1 VKLFINTNTEPETPD
16 GRYVKEKDIKH
27 IKKLLNK
34 VFEFNREK
42 ASLILAQQLY
52 KEYINLDSATTL
64 FKELS
69 GNIDTLKK
77 VYYEYETTTETIG
90 EILVESGAKVEDA
103 SLIEEEII
111 GRIAVPR
118 YFGSLSER
126 IEDNIR
132 LVIDPEKKE
141 VIKDV
146 VTFNRKGD
154 ENHNEIK
161 LIDASLKELTVYD
174 NPIAEE
180 TRQFKSV
187 WDTRLR
193 PYPLTLG
200 PDSAPEIAAKLSES
214 GYIIKKR
221 DGEDAVKICF
231 NIFIKQNLAEMKSE
245 IETPGF
251 YFNEKGELQI
261 VKYEVK
267 KEVSTKDL
275 RKGLQ
280 TLHEFAD
287 YFPKQQMALATVFKW
302 GLISPFVFAIKQ
314 KGGWVRVPFLYGN
327 AGTGKSTFG
336 KMALYTWCTPN
347 SDTNMIPG
355 SGFDTEARIGDR
367 LKQFTFPLVID
378 EPGALFER
386 KGPSEMIKTAIEQ
399 TTSRGKY
406 IGRRYRTIPAY
417 ASFLM
422 TSNYKY
428 PNEDAFNRRFYPIP
442 FYRSERKSQKQRE
455 EFDRKFKFDNI
466 KQCKLHDLK
475 PLGQFIAIE
484 ILNDPKLLDQPWQ
497 DLINTLLVSIYAE
510 ANMTPPDWIL
520 DWVEIE
526 SMVDLDELYKENIRN
541 FLVEEVNKAFGTI
554 QQMDDEGKPK
564 HKYDNKFDVYGPE
577 NFENIIWS
585 VLNQR
590 RLPWA
595 LLGNNNMVYITT
607 GFLKALKKK
616 ECINESLPSLG
627 DLLGWKYS
635 KGKIKSAGF
644 SGSHLRVH
652 RDKFTKFI
660 FPVCEED
667 GDCNE

>member
-1 VKLFINTNTEPETPD
+1 MKLFINTNTEPETPD

-103 SLIEEEII
+103 FLIEEEII

-221 DGEDAVKICF
+221 DGEDAVKI
-231 NIFIKQNLAEMKSE
+231 
-245 IETPGF
+245 
-251 YFNEKGELQI
+251 
-261 VKYEVK
+261 
-267 KEVSTKDL
+267 
-275 RKGLQ
+275 
-280 TLHEFAD
+280 
-287 YFPKQQMALATVFKW
+287 
-302 GLISPFVFAIKQ
+302 
-314 KGGWVRVPFLYGN
+314 
-327 AGTGKSTFG
+327 
-336 KMALYTWCTPN
+336 
-347 SDTNMIPG
+347 
-355 SGFDTEARIGDR
+355 
-367 LKQFTFPLVID
+367 
-378 EPGALFER
+378 
-386 KGPSEMIKTAIEQ
+386 
-399 TTSRGKY
+399 
-406 IGRRYRTIPAY
+406 
-417 ASFLM
+417 
-422 TSNYKY
+422 
-428 PNEDAFNRRFYPIP
+428 
-442 FYRSERKSQKQRE
+442 
-455 EFDRKFKFDNI
+455 
-466 KQCKLHDLK
+466 
-475 PLGQFIAIE
+475 
-484 ILNDPKLLDQPWQ
+484 
-497 DLINTLLVSIYAE
+497 
-510 ANMTPPDWIL
+510 
-520 DWVEIE
+520 
-526 SMVDLDELYKENIRN
+526 
-541 FLVEEVNKAFGTI
+541 
-554 QQMDDEGKPK
+554 
-564 HKYDNKFDVYGPE
+564 
-577 NFENIIWS
+577 
-585 VLNQR
+585 
-590 RLPWA
+590 
-595 LLGNNNMVYITT
+595 
-607 GFLKALKKK
+607 
-616 ECINESLPSLG
+616 
-627 DLLGWKYS
+627 
-635 KGKIKSAGF
+635 
-644 SGSHLRVH
+644 
-652 RDKFTKFI
+652 
-660 FPVCEED
+660 
-667 GDCNE
+667 